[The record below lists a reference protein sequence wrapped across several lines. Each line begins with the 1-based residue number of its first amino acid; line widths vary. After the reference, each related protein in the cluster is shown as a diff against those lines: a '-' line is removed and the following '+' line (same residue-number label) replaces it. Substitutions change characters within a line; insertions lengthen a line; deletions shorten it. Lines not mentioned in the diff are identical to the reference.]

1 MIKKGYTIK
10 LELYKFS
17 LHNPLKLIAMK
28 KTATL
33 LVLALSLCICLQAKT
48 TTKKIHILF
57 DTDKY
62 ELNPTE
68 IQKLNQFITSFPDDN
83 NYEITISG
91 HTDSRGSINY
101 NKQLSVNRAE
111 KVKAHFVKKGLHK
124 NIINIQYL
132 GELAPLKANVSE
144 NNMQQNR
151 RVEITLTYYYFE
163 NISELEHALDV
174 YKANEYVINPKKEH
188 VLEGKKGVKILIKP
202 NTFVND
208 DGSIVK
214 EPVTI
219 EVIEALDI
227 NDFLSSKLATNSK
240 GKIIESGGM
249 VKLTATTADG
259 KTVKI
264 DPQNPIS
271 IAIPTINRQDNMEV
285 FLSNEG
291 SNWTP
296 TNQPILASS
305 ISFPEM
311 KTPIKLENHIKL
323 PSYKM
328 DRSGQPKMPASPRM
342 PTYPKEPR
350 KESYERKIYWYQV
363 FNKEKIIQKQEER
376 YNKALENY
384 DKRVG
389 RYDKMLKFYNN
400 NMAEYK
406 KKLKEYRIAMNEWN
420 MKIEKEI
427 NNFKN
432 TPEYQEALKRYNIL
446 QAKIDEKYRKQLIAW
461 KEYKNKKLSE
471 EAENMEKLGITDINM
486 MNQYFF
492 AFNTL
497 GWVNVDRFYKYKEE
511 DKEMI
516 VLNTKA
522 PNKEEKVFVVFKT
535 IKSIIPMDADSTNN
549 KYLKNNVPKSEQAS
563 ILAYTV
569 KDGKPMIYH
578 QPLNTSNNYN
588 LNYTLSSFA
597 EIKKLLQEYM

>member
-1 MIKKGYTIK
+1 
-10 LELYKFS
+10 
-17 LHNPLKLIAMK
+17 MK

-68 IQKLNQFITSFPDDN
+68 IQKLNEFITSFPDDN

-91 HTDSRGSINY
+91 HTDNRGSINY
-101 NKQLSVNRAE
+101 NKELSENRAE
-111 KVKAHFVKKGLHK
+111 KVKAYFVKKGLHQ

-132 GELAPLKANVSE
+132 GELAPLKANISE

-174 YKANEYVINPKKEH
+174 YKTNEYVINPKKEH
-188 VLEGKKGVKILIKP
+188 VLKGKKGVKILIKP
-202 NTFVND
+202 NTFISD
-208 DGSIVK
+208 DGSII
-214 EPVTI
+214 EESVTI
-219 EVIEALDI
+219 EFVEALDI
-227 NDFLSSKLATNSK
+227 NDFLSSKLVTNSK

-249 VKLTATTADG
+249 VKLTATTASG
-259 KTVKI
+259 KSVKI
-264 DPQNPIS
+264 DPKNPVS
-271 IAIPTINRQDNMEV
+271 IAIPTTNRQDNMEV

-291 SNWTP
+291 SDWTP
-296 TNQPILASS
+296 TNQPILTSNL
-305 ISFPEM
+305 SFPQM
-311 KTPIKLENHIKL
+311 KMPFKHENPIKLPNFKIDK
-323 PSYKM
+323 
-328 DRSGQPKMPASPRM
+328 SGQPKMPNEPKM
-342 PTYPKEPR
+342 PSSPKEPR
-350 KESYERKIYWYQV
+350 KESYERKIYWYQI

-376 YNKALENY
+376 YNKALVNY

-389 RYDKMLKFYNN
+389 RYNKMLKYYDN
-400 NMAEYK
+400 NMTEYK
-406 KKLKEYRIAMNEWN
+406 KKFREYHIAMEEWKA
-420 MKIEKEI
+420 KIEVER
-427 NNFKN
+427 NTFKS
-432 TPEYQEALKRYNIL
+432 TPEYQEALKRYNIV
-446 QAKIDEKYRKQLIAW
+446 QVKIDDRYSKQLIAW

-471 EAENMEKLGITDINM
+471 EAENMEKLGITDMNM

-492 AFNTL
+492 AFNSL

-516 VLNTKA
+516 VLNTKDH
-522 PNKEEKVFVVFKT
+522 NEEEKVYVVFKT
-535 IKSIIPMDADSTNN
+535 IKSIIPMDADSTN
-549 KYLKNNVPKSEQAS
+549 KQYKKNNIPKSEQAS

-578 QPLNTSNNYN
+578 QTLNASDNYT
-588 LNYTLSSFA
+588 LNYTPSSFA

>member
-1 MIKKGYTIK
+1 
-10 LELYKFS
+10 
-17 LHNPLKLIAMK
+17 MK

-33 LVLALSLCICLQAKT
+33 LVLAFSLCICLQAKT

-62 ELNPTE
+62 ELIPTE
-68 IQKLNQFITSFPDDN
+68 IQKLNKFITSFPADN

-91 HTDSRGSINY
+91 HTDNRGSINY

-111 KVKAHFVKKGLHK
+111 KVKAYFVKKGLHQ
-124 NIINIQYL
+124 NIINILYL

-163 NISELEHALDV
+163 SISELEHALDV
-174 YKANEYVINPKKEH
+174 HKTNKYVINPKKEH
-188 VLEGKKGVKILIKP
+188 VLKGKKGVKILIKP
-202 NTFVND
+202 NTFINN
-208 DGSIVK
+208 DGSIIE
-214 EPVTI
+214 EPVAI
-219 EVIEALDI
+219 EFIEALDI

-249 VKLTATTADG
+249 VKITASTASG
-259 KTVKI
+259 KTVNI
-264 DPQNPIS
+264 NPENPIS
-271 IAIPTINRQDNMEV
+271 IAIPTVNRQDNMEV

-291 SNWTP
+291 SDWTP
-296 TNQPILASS
+296 TNQPILASTL
-305 ISFPEM
+305 SFPKM
-311 KTPIKLENHIKL
+311 KMPIKLENHIKL
-323 PSYKM
+323 PSYKI
-328 DRSGQPKMPASPRM
+328 DKSKQPKMPVGPRM
-342 PTYPKEPR
+342 PSTPKEPR

-384 DKRVG
+384 AKRVG
-389 RYDKMLKFYNN
+389 RYNKMLKFYNN
-400 NMAEYK
+400 NMTEYK
-406 KKLKEYRIAMNEWN
+406 KKLKEYHIAMNEWK
-420 MKIEKEI
+420 MKIEIER
-427 NNFKN
+427 NEFKN
-432 TPEYQEALKRYNIL
+432 TSEYQETLKRYSFV
-446 QAKIDEKYRKQLIAW
+446 QAKIDERYNKQLVAW
-461 KEYKNKKLSE
+461 KEHKNKKLSE
-471 EAENMEKLGITDINM
+471 EAENMEKLGITDMNM

-549 KYLKNNVPKSEQAS
+549 KYIKNNIPKSEQAS

-578 QPLNTSNNYN
+578 ETLNTSGNYN
-588 LNYTLSSFA
+588 LNYTTSSFA